1 RRYPDTTR
9 RLTTSLGPTRHRAR
23 PTGRLARTRRTLL
36 AACRR
41 RAEALVQINRGLAS
55 ARSPRGHQPVTFRSI
70 MPIEHLTY
78 AQIAERRSA
87 STQAPRAIVKRH
99 RVPRSRSND
108 GKTLAAID
116 LQEIRHKP
124 LPASSP
130 RGHRSVTDVV
140 VTLKARL
147 AELEAELGRAEE
159 RSRGHRADF
168 EPGRERADHMVTIQD
183 RLIAELEN
191 LRSLLEAAQQ
201 SVRPVTP
208 RTWRQ
213 MTWRERIRCCGRP
226 DHDRPSPVANAGC
239 HVRWLARCCARAVC
253 RRLYGRSRRYRPLS
267 ARHSS
272 AERVGGVGRRR
283 SLYCCRFLGHRAPN
297 QTLRAQHRGG
307 LFASMEIRAVAILH
321 LAE

>member
-1 RRYPDTTR
+1 M
-9 RLTTSLGPTRHRAR
+9 PT
-23 PTGRLARTRRTLL
+23 
-36 AACRR
+36 
-41 RAEALVQINRGLAS
+41 EQ
-55 ARSPRGHQPVTFRSI
+55 
-70 MPIEHLTY
+70 LTY
-78 AQIAERRSA
+78 VQIAERLSVSNEA
-87 STQAPRAIVKRH
+87 ARAIVKRH

-140 VTLKARL
+140 VTLKARV

-168 EPGRERADHMVTIQD
+168 ERERERADHMVTIQD

-213 MTWRERIRCCGRP
+213 MTWRERIR
-226 DHDRPSPVANAGC
+226 
-239 HVRWLARCCARAVC
+239 WLRTT
-253 RRLYGRSRRYRPLS
+253 GP
-267 ARHSS
+267 
-272 AERVGGVGRRR
+272 
-283 SLYCCRFLGHRAPN
+283 
-297 QTLRAQHRGG
+297 
-307 LFASMEIRAVAILH
+307 
-321 LAE
+321 